1 MILKLKTK
9 IEKILQ
15 IPIEDCDLY
24 FSNSKIPLKI
34 PAKEYFLKEGKICE
48 QMAFIKKGELR
59 MFYITE
65 EGKEINVEFFFENDF
80 VASYQSFLRQTKSK
94 YYIQAIS
101 DCELVTISNKTLQN
115 AYANSPYWQK
125 FGRIVAE
132 KVFTL
137 AEQRTESFLFYNA
150 EERYLNLLSNRPIIF
165 KKIPLYHIASYL
177 GIEPESLSR
186 LRKKLAKKVE
196 LNIGQ
201 E

>member
-1 MILKLKTK
+1 MILKLKNK
-9 IEKILQ
+9 IEKIIQ
-15 IPIEDCDLY
+15 NPVEDCDLY

-34 PAKEYFLKEGKICE
+34 PVKEYFLKEGTVCQ
-48 QMAFIKKGELR
+48 QMAFIEKGELR

-80 VASYQSFLRQTKSK
+80 VASYQSFLQQTNSK

-101 DCELVTISNKTLQN
+101 DCELITISHKTLQN

-125 FGRIVAE
+125 FGRIIAE

-150 EERYLNLLSNRPIIF
+150 EERYLNLLKNRPIIF

-186 LRKKLAKKVE
+186 LRRTLTKRSNLT
-196 LNIGQ
+196 
-201 E
+201 

>member
-1 MILKLKTK
+1 MILKLKAK

-24 FSNSKIPLKI
+24 FSNSKIPLTLS
-34 PAKEYFLKEGKICE
+34 AKEYFLKEGQICKE
-48 QMAFIKKGELR
+48 MAFIEKGELR

-65 EGKEINVEFFFENDF
+65 EGKEINVEFFFENNF
-80 VASYQSFLRQTKSK
+80 VASYQSFLHQTKSK

-101 DCELVTISNKTLQN
+101 DCELVTISHKTLQN

-132 KVFTL
+132 KVFIL
-137 AEQRTESFLFYNA
+137 AEQRTEGFLFYNA
-150 EERYLNLLSNRPIIF
+150 ENRYLNLLKNRPVVF
-165 KKIPLYHIASYL
+165 EKIPLYHIASYL

-186 LRKKLAKKVE
+186 LRKKIYKKDE
-196 LNIGQ
+196 LNIDQ
-201 E
+201 